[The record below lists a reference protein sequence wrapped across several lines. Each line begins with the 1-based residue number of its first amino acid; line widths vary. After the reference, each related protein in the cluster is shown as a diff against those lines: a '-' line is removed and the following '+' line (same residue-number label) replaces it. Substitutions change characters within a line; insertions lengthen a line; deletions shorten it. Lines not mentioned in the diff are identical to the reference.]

1 MASWAHEMGI
11 LWAFLVLLVL
21 EGPAP
26 ALGQLE
32 FICPGGKDGL
42 YAHPTQCDR
51 FFQCVNKKVKR
62 RLCPDG
68 LVFDKS
74 RSEEDDPCNNIH
86 NTKDK
91 CRKRPSLQRPQ
102 PGDANCP
109 RQNGVYPSPDI
120 TECDKYYSCLE
131 GKGSLQQ
138 CAEGLHFEPELG
150 VCVWARESTR
160 EGCLSVNQRHKKKK
174 KGNRQR
180 QPEQEKKKG
189 ESLPNGFECPG
200 GPPGVHPAL
209 PHPTSDR
216 LYYVCLNG
224 VTPQEAGCKPG
235 LVFNEVTA
243 RCDKQDRVRN
253 IPRPGKSQNVR
264 QQSSNA
270 QTNQNPVNRFLELL
284 QDPTVQAS
292 GLLNP
297 DILAALGERDPV
309 ALSQAVPSRRTDHV
323 QNNRGHPRGHRNRA
337 QLLDQRNI
345 DPAAN
350 RRGHPQPLNKANK
363 QTGQLVTSPA
373 APPPEGTPLAHRRI
387 PPQRNNRFT
396 QKFLPRVK
404 PVGNIENLALT
415 TGPEDNLVPQAKL
428 LPNSPISPDFLPE
441 TPKGGLVGRP
451 VNVRLGPSP
460 GIPSSPKEMTQLKIS
475 PTSFPQEV
483 IFEPVAQPKAIGSP
497 LVHRTIPPERHN
509 KFTSKFLPK
518 IKPVGNIENLA
529 LTTGPEELKAQSKA
543 PGLEI
548 TEVPAVTH
556 ATPVAPTPL
565 TSEFLLLKNTG
576 PTESMAGIP
585 GPRLAPLI
593 QAQPVTESPERFAQ
607 AQTEA
612 PTPQTIP
619 TQKQRHGGRRIS
631 LPRRRNQQ
639 VNEVRTK
646 SSAPQ
651 RVPETKSTRTRTRT
665 RGRGRTSVQEPK
677 PVQMTEAKPAPR
689 TRVGSRTRARIT
701 QAPKPVPK
709 VESEPI
715 LGPTLAPQGKN
726 EPIFGPS
733 PRPQPRAEPILTA
746 EELAAIQN
754 PYRNAGQ
761 PATRIRANVPRARPI
776 EAQPQIL
783 PTAKPQQSPARAQK
797 PRTQVRRRPTWGPN
811 NDLTQKRFNQQRPQ
825 QSKPSMTQLIEASP
839 ELKGILEDKE
849 FRTFLKE
856 RRRGNA
862 GRGNQEQQNNSE
874 SPVVMVPE
882 MAGPARDQE
891 LKRVRSRPP
900 SRQRGRTS
908 SGQQSNIQTDTIPH
922 RLVPYLEPFISRR
935 TLASHPARSRQTV
948 PEQIQS

>member
-1 MASWAHEMGI
+1 MG
-11 LWAFLVLLVL
+11 
-21 EGPAP
+21 
-26 ALGQLE
+26 
-32 FICPGGKDGL
+32 
-42 YAHPTQCDR
+42 
-51 FFQCVNKKVKR
+51 
-62 RLCPDG
+62 
-68 LVFDKS
+68 
-74 RSEEDDPCNNIH
+74 
-86 NTKDK
+86 
-91 CRKRPSLQRPQ
+91 
-102 PGDANCP
+102 
-109 RQNGVYPSPDI
+109 
-120 TECDKYYSCLE
+120 
-131 GKGSLQQ
+131 
-138 CAEGLHFEPELG
+138 
-150 VCVWARESTR
+150 
-160 EGCLSVNQRHKKKK
+160 
-174 KGNRQR
+174 
-180 QPEQEKKKG
+180 
-189 ESLPNGFECPG
+189 
-200 GPPGVHPAL
+200 
-209 PHPTSDR
+209 
-216 LYYVCLNG
+216 
-224 VTPQEAGCKPG
+224 
-235 LVFNEVTA
+235 
-243 RCDKQDRVRN
+243 
-253 IPRPGKSQNVR
+253 
-264 QQSSNA
+264 
-270 QTNQNPVNRFLELL
+270 
-284 QDPTVQAS
+284 
-292 GLLNP
+292 
-297 DILAALGERDPV
+297 
-309 ALSQAVPSRRTDHV
+309 
-323 QNNRGHPRGHRNRA
+323 
-337 QLLDQRNI
+337 
-345 DPAAN
+345 
-350 RRGHPQPLNKANK
+350 
-363 QTGQLVTSPA
+363 
-373 APPPEGTPLAHRRI
+373 
-387 PPQRNNRFT
+387 
-396 QKFLPRVK
+396 
-404 PVGNIENLALT
+404 
-415 TGPEDNLVPQAKL
+415 QAKL

-529 LTTGPEELKAQSKA
+529 LTTGPEEVKAQSKA

-565 TSEFLLLKNTG
+565 TSDFLLLKNTG

-585 GPRLAPLI
+585 EPRLAPLI

-677 PVQMTEAKPAPR
+677 PV
-689 TRVGSRTRARIT
+689 
-701 QAPKPVPK
+701 PK

-761 PATRIRANVPRARPI
+761 PATRIRASVPRARPI
-776 EAQPQIL
+776 E
-783 PTAKPQQSPARAQK
+783 AQK
-797 PRTQVRRRPTWGPN
+797 PRTQVRRRPAWGPN

-825 QSKPSMTQLIEASP
+825 QSKPSMTQLLEASP

-862 GRGNQEQQNNSE
+862 GRGNQERQNNSE

-900 SRQRGRTS
+900 SRQRGRTT

>member
-1 MASWAHEMGI
+1 MG
-11 LWAFLVLLVL
+11 
-21 EGPAP
+21 
-26 ALGQLE
+26 
-32 FICPGGKDGL
+32 
-42 YAHPTQCDR
+42 
-51 FFQCVNKKVKR
+51 
-62 RLCPDG
+62 
-68 LVFDKS
+68 
-74 RSEEDDPCNNIH
+74 
-86 NTKDK
+86 
-91 CRKRPSLQRPQ
+91 
-102 PGDANCP
+102 
-109 RQNGVYPSPDI
+109 
-120 TECDKYYSCLE
+120 
-131 GKGSLQQ
+131 
-138 CAEGLHFEPELG
+138 
-150 VCVWARESTR
+150 
-160 EGCLSVNQRHKKKK
+160 
-174 KGNRQR
+174 
-180 QPEQEKKKG
+180 
-189 ESLPNGFECPG
+189 
-200 GPPGVHPAL
+200 
-209 PHPTSDR
+209 
-216 LYYVCLNG
+216 
-224 VTPQEAGCKPG
+224 
-235 LVFNEVTA
+235 
-243 RCDKQDRVRN
+243 
-253 IPRPGKSQNVR
+253 
-264 QQSSNA
+264 
-270 QTNQNPVNRFLELL
+270 
-284 QDPTVQAS
+284 
-292 GLLNP
+292 
-297 DILAALGERDPV
+297 
-309 ALSQAVPSRRTDHV
+309 
-323 QNNRGHPRGHRNRA
+323 
-337 QLLDQRNI
+337 
-345 DPAAN
+345 
-350 RRGHPQPLNKANK
+350 
-363 QTGQLVTSPA
+363 
-373 APPPEGTPLAHRRI
+373 
-387 PPQRNNRFT
+387 
-396 QKFLPRVK
+396 
-404 PVGNIENLALT
+404 
-415 TGPEDNLVPQAKL
+415 
-428 LPNSPISPDFLPE
+428 
-441 TPKGGLVGRP
+441 
-451 VNVRLGPSP
+451 
-460 GIPSSPKEMTQLKIS
+460 PKEMTQLKIS

-483 IFEPVAQPKAIGSP
+483 IFEPIAQPKAIGSP

-529 LTTGPEELKAQSKA
+529 LTTGQEELKAQSKA

-619 TQKQRHGGRRIS
+619 TPKQRHGGRRIS

-639 VNEVRTK
+639 VNEVKTK
-646 SSAPQ
+646 SSVPQ

-665 RGRGRTSVQEPK
+665 RGRGRTSVQEP
-677 PVQMTEAKPAPR
+677 KPAPR

-726 EPIFGPS
+726 EPTFGPS

-862 GRGNQEQQNNSE
+862 GRGNQERQNNSE

-900 SRQRGRTS
+900 SRQRGRTT